1 MNKFHEYPQFHQRVY
16 HRLLDSGLDV
26 TLIPR
31 SGFQK
36 TYAILTVNY
45 GSIDN
50 QFEVSR
56 LHQMTKVPDGIAHF
70 LEHKMFEKKDHDAF
84 DLFGKLGADANAFTS
99 YSQTSYLFS
108 ATQNVVANLKVLLDF
123 VQSPYFSTEGV
134 AKEQGIIGQEIRM
147 YNDNPDSRLY
157 TGTISNLYPND
168 PMHIDIAGT
177 QATIKKITPEL
188 LMDCYQTFYQ
198 PSNMKLVIAGNMD
211 PNELLN
217 TIEEDQEHRNIS
229 KEPIRRAGVISDPTA
244 KDVIKESTI
253 TLPINRPKAMV
264 GIRGTHTPV
273 DVQQRLRY
281 KLACELMLEMLFDDT
296 ADNYLQMYQ
305 KGLIDDSFGF
315 SFEMERGFHF
325 ATISS
330 DTDRANEFFNQ
341 INWILRNADKQLQ
354 TMHDEFIPTKR
365 GAIGRAIMGLNA
377 PELIANRYSS
387 NLFGDLTIFDEIA
400 ILQSL
405 TMDDI
410 YQAYQLFIRPGAITH
425 FSISTE
431 K

>member
-1 MNKFHEYPQFHQRVY
+1 MNNFHEYPQFHQRVY
-16 HRLLDSGLDV
+16 HRSLNSGLDV
-26 TLIPR
+26 ILIPR

-50 QFEVSR
+50 QFEVQR
-56 LHQMTKVPDGIAHF
+56 LHHMTKVPDGIAHF

-108 ATQNVVANLKVLLDF
+108 ATGNVVANLQVLLDF
-123 VQSPYFSTEGV
+123 VQSPYFSAEGV

-177 QATIKKITPEL
+177 QETIRKITPEL

-217 TIEEDQEHRNIS
+217 TIEEDQERRNIS
-229 KEPIRRAGVISDPTA
+229 KKPIRRAAVISYPTA
-244 KDVIKESTI
+244 KDVIKDSAI
-253 TLPINRPKAMV
+253 KLPINRPKAMV
-264 GIRGTHTPV
+264 GIRGIYAPA
-273 DVQQRLRY
+273 DVQQRLKY

-296 ADNYLQMYQ
+296 TDNYLQMYK

-330 DTDRANEFFNQ
+330 DTDHANEFFDQ
-341 INWILRNADKQLQ
+341 INWILRNAESQLQ
-354 TMHDEFIPTKR
+354 TMQDEFIPTQR
-365 GAIGRAIMGLNA
+365 GAVGRTIMGLNA
-377 PELIANRYSS
+377 PESIANRDSS
-387 NLFGDLTIFDEIA
+387 NLFGDLTIFNEIT

-410 YQAYQLFIRPGAITH
+410 YQAYRLFIRPGAITH
-425 FSISTE
+425 FAINTE